1 MSVTVAKSAGFC
13 FGVNRAVELVEKAAK
28 EGGRVCTLG
37 PIIHNRH
44 AVDHF
49 AKMGVRV
56 IEDPKEAA
64 PGQTVI
70 IRSHGVTK
78 QVYEQL
84 KDDIINHRIGFG
96 EKLVNRELQ
105 KRFGISSTPVRDA
118 INHLQL
124 DGLLEEITNVGARV
138 VSFDLDFTRELNEL
152 VLLLNLGATDL
163 IIQNGR
169 LGELTAT
176 LEEIYAEWA
185 SIRCMDDYVR
195 LDRLFHQ
202 AFFTHCGNRRLVDV
216 YGRYHVLMEML
227 VRLYA
232 GDNEQR
238 SACIN
243 QHEQIL
249 KFCRNICL
257 LPALIV

>member
-1 MSVTVAKSAGFC
+1 MNMPQAERGAK
-13 FGVNRAVELVEKAAK
+13 RQ
-28 EGGRVCTLG
+28 TLS
-37 PIIHNRH
+37 
-44 AVDHF
+44 
-49 AKMGVRV
+49 
-56 IEDPKEAA
+56 E
-64 PGQTVI
+64 
-70 IRSHGVTK
+70 

-105 KRFGISSTPVRDA
+105 KRFGVSSTPVRDA

-124 DGLLEEITNVGARV
+124 DGLLDEITNVGARV
-138 VSFDLDFTRELNEL
+138 VSFDLDFTKELNEL

-163 IIQNGR
+163 IIANGR
-169 LGELTAT
+169 LAELTAA
-176 LEEIYAEWA
+176 LEEIYAEWD

-202 AFFTHCGNRRLVDV
+202 AFFDYCGNRRLVDV

-232 GDNEQR
+232 GDTVQR

-249 KFCRNICL
+249 RFCQNGDVDGLRQ
-257 LPALIV
+257 ALRGHYSLAADWFTDHTDTLET

>member
-1 MSVTVAKSAGFC
+1 MNTPTESLSRNGK
-13 FGVNRAVELVEKAAK
+13 RQ
-28 EGGRVCTLG
+28 TLS
-37 PIIHNRH
+37 
-44 AVDHF
+44 
-49 AKMGVRV
+49 
-56 IEDPKEAA
+56 E
-64 PGQTVI
+64 
-70 IRSHGVTK
+70 

-202 AFFTHCGNRRLVDV
+202 AFFTHCGNQRLVDV

-249 KFCRNICL
+249 KFCRNQDVTGL
-257 LPALIV
+257 QQALRDHYSMAADWFTVHTDTLEP

>member
-1 MSVTVAKSAGFC
+1 MNTPTESLSRSGK
-13 FGVNRAVELVEKAAK
+13 RQ
-28 EGGRVCTLG
+28 TLS
-37 PIIHNRH
+37 
-44 AVDHF
+44 
-49 AKMGVRV
+49 
-56 IEDPKEAA
+56 E
-64 PGQTVI
+64 
-70 IRSHGVTK
+70 

-169 LGELTAT
+169 LGELTTA

-202 AFFTHCGNRRLVDV
+202 AFFTHCGNQRLVDV

-249 KFCRNICL
+249 KFCRNQDVTGL
-257 LPALIV
+257 QQALRDHYSLAADWFTVHTDTLEP

>member
-1 MSVTVAKSAGFC
+1 MNTPTESLSRNGK
-13 FGVNRAVELVEKAAK
+13 RQ
-28 EGGRVCTLG
+28 TLS
-37 PIIHNRH
+37 
-44 AVDHF
+44 
-49 AKMGVRV
+49 
-56 IEDPKEAA
+56 E
-64 PGQTVI
+64 
-70 IRSHGVTK
+70 

-202 AFFTHCGNRRLVDV
+202 AFFTHCGNQRLVDV

-249 KFCRNICL
+249 KFCRSQDVTGL
-257 LPALIV
+257 QQALRDHYSLAADWFTVHTDTLEP

>member
-1 MSVTVAKSAGFC
+1 MVSPMNIPQPELNRGAK
-13 FGVNRAVELVEKAAK
+13 RQ
-28 EGGRVCTLG
+28 TLS
-37 PIIHNRH
+37 
-44 AVDHF
+44 
-49 AKMGVRV
+49 
-56 IEDPKEAA
+56 E
-64 PGQTVI
+64 
-70 IRSHGVTK
+70 

-105 KRFGISSTPVRDA
+105 KRFGVSSTPVRDA

-124 DGLLEEITNVGARV
+124 DGLLDEITNVGARV

-163 IIQNGR
+163 IISNGR
-169 LGELTAT
+169 LNELTAA
-176 LEEIYAEWA
+176 LEEIYAEWS

-202 AFFTHCGNRRLVDV
+202 AFFDYCGNRRLVDV
-216 YGRYHVLMEML
+216 YSRYHVLMEML

-232 GDNEQR
+232 GDTVQR

-249 KFCRNICL
+249 KFCRNGDVDGL
-257 LPALIV
+257 QQALRGHYSLAADWFTDHTDTLEP

>member
-1 MSVTVAKSAGFC
+1 MNTLQTERAK
-13 FGVNRAVELVEKAAK
+13 RQ
-28 EGGRVCTLG
+28 TLS
-37 PIIHNRH
+37 
-44 AVDHF
+44 
-49 AKMGVRV
+49 
-56 IEDPKEAA
+56 E
-64 PGQTVI
+64 
-70 IRSHGVTK
+70 

-105 KRFGISSTPVRDA
+105 KRFGVSSTPVRDA

-124 DGLLEEITNVGARV
+124 DGLLDEITNVGARV
-138 VSFDLDFTRELNEL
+138 VSFDLDFTKELNEL

-163 IIQNGR
+163 IISNGR
-169 LGELTAT
+169 LPELTAA
-176 LEEIYAEWA
+176 LEEIYAEWD

-195 LDRLFHQ
+195 LDRLFHE
-202 AFFTHCGNRRLVDV
+202 AFFDYCGNRRLVQV
-216 YGRYHVLMEML
+216 YSRYHVLMEML

-232 GDNEQR
+232 GDTVQR

-249 KFCRNICL
+249 KFCRNGDVDGL
-257 LPALIV
+257 RQALRGHYSLAAHWFTDHTDTLEG